1 MRQQHQNLA
10 LLAGAVSAWHN
21 SPNRELWTEADGF
34 RLTVQI
40 CGDGTQAARFTVLRR
55 QYGAGSPFALVG
67 EAVEADVKSAMHA
80 AERMAGRIEAEWQA
94 GRDVASGTSV
104 TAESV
109 VLSTS
114 K

>member
-1 MRQQHQNLA
+1 M
-10 LLAGAVSAWHN
+10 WHS

-34 RLTVQI
+34 RLTVQV

-67 EAVEADVKSAMHA
+67 EDMEMDVKSAMHA
-80 AERMAGRIEAEWQA
+80 AELMAGRIEAERQA
-94 GRDVASGTSV
+94 GWDVASGTSA
-104 TAESV
+104 TAASA

>member
-1 MRQQHQNLA
+1 M
-10 LLAGAVSAWHN
+10 SAWH
-21 SPNRELWTEADGF
+21 SSRNRELWTEADGF
-34 RLTVQI
+34 RLTVQV

-55 QYGAGSPFALVG
+55 QYGVGSPFALVNEG
-67 EAVEADVKSAMHA
+67 VEADVKSAMHA
-80 AERMAGRIEAEWQA
+80 AELMAGRIEAERQA

-104 TAESV
+104 TGASV